1 LFAGKHRFRGRLRV
15 AGQQINNKNAA
26 GMKITYDCIT
36 LLAVRAKN
44 YAFAA
49 IPVRLLDGSD
59 RQTVYHQ
66 WVGETSDHAIA

>member
-1 LFAGKHRFRGRLRV
+1 MIVSRYWPFVL
-15 AGQQINNKNAA
+15 
-26 GMKITYDCIT
+26 
-36 LLAVRAKN
+36 KN